1 MNKVTLIQYTND
13 NGKKLYIV
21 NYNEKYGVLANL
33 SEQEEDRIKSAF
45 NMVLEMCAGE
55 MGEVEK

>member
-21 NYNEKYGVLANL
+21 SYNEKYGVLANL
-33 SEQEEDRIKSAF
+33 SEQEEDRIKSTF
-45 NMVLEMCAGE
+45 NMVLKMCAGE